1 MYRSLLLSKSGTQFA
16 GELRMRCS
24 DFGGFR
30 TVVLARIK
38 TLVVT
43 CR

>member
-1 MYRSLLLSKSGTQFA
+1 MYRNLLERKGGTQFA
-16 GELRMRCS
+16 GKLRMRYS
-24 DFGGFR
+24 EFGDFR

-38 TLVVT
+38 TLDVA